1 MKRWKAK
8 SKNQSAFCFA
18 SADKEEV
25 YSMQKKCRNT
35 ELDDEF
41 IEKKKEIMKRK
52 MVQRKENRRLL
63 AAKNKQLRK
72 SKKVKHEKEDK
83 KVIWLNIRE
92 LNSNFA

>member
-52 MVQRKENRRLL
+52 MVQRKEKRRLL
-63 AAKNKQLRK
+63 AAKNK
-72 SKKVKHEKEDK
+72 
-83 KVIWLNIRE
+83 
-92 LNSNFA
+92 